1 MSAFPTGQRWSVGFF
16 DVVYYCFSKLMF
28 YISSS
33 YYGIG
38 GISGSLVEKMLRKL

>member
-16 DVVYYCFSKLMF
+16 GVVYYCFSKLMF

-33 YYGIG
+33 YYGSG
-38 GISGSLVEKMLRKL
+38 GISGSTGKKSLRKL